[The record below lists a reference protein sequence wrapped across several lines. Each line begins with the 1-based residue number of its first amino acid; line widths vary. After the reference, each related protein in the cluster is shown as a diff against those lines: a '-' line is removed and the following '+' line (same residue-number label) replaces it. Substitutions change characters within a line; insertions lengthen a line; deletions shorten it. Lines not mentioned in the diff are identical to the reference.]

1 MKAKIES
8 LENELSIL
16 DWYFQVLE
24 KGIDTK
30 KMLRESAQL
39 QNKVKDLK

>member
-16 DWYFQVLE
+16 DWYFHVLE

-30 KMLRESAQL
+30 KMLKEFTKL
-39 QNKVKDLK
+39 